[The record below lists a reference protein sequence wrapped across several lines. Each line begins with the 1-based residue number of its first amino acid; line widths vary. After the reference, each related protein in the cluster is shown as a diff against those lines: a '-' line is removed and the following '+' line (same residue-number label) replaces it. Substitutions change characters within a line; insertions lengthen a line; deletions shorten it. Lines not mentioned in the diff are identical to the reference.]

1 MGGNLLILA
10 GITAIATALVH
21 SILGEK
27 RLIGPIILSD
37 AAIMRS
43 PLAKQVLRLA
53 WHWTSALWVLVAGV
67 LIHAGMGNFVDR
79 PLLMVIGIA
88 HLFAGLADAILTR
101 GKHVGWPLITLI
113 GVLTLLALYI

>member
-1 MGGNLLILA
+1 MAEGLLISA
-10 GITAIATALVH
+10 GIVAIITALVH

-27 RLIGPIILSD
+27 RLIGPIISSN
-37 AAIMRS
+37 AAIMKS
-43 PLAKQVLRLA
+43 VLAAQVLRLA
-53 WHWTSALWVLVAGV
+53 WHWTSVLWVLVAAV

-88 HLFAGLADAILTR
+88 HLFAGLADAALTR